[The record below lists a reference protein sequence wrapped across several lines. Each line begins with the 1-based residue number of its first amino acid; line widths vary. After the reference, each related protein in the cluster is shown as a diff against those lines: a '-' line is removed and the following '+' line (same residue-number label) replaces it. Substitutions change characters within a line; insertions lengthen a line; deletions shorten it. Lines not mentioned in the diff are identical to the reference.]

1 MHPTTEWY
9 TIQIFYFILSV
20 YYENSMYSSSL
31 PRIECSNGDQY
42 EINKYIVLHTW
53 VCSFMYVYVNYK
65 TKLTII

>member
-1 MHPTTEWY
+1 
-9 TIQIFYFILSV
+9 
-20 YYENSMYSSSL
+20 MYSSSL